1 MLVIPVQTESSSVI
15 GPRQGEWTYADWE
28 NLPDDDKRYEVI
40 DGVLY
45 MSTSP
50 SYFHQWIIRRLDHF
64 LGIPAEEQ
72 GLAFGGTAPIG
83 VLMPGCDP
91 VQPDFVLV
99 KAEHATIIH
108 DRRIRGVPD
117 LIIEV
122 LSPGNADYDIS
133 VKKAAYE
140 KAGVPEYAIVDS
152 QQRHLRLFRLG
163 VSGQYGM
170 AQVFGAE
177 DTVSFACVST
187 ISFRVG
193 GLFEG
198 SPDTTV

>member
-1 MLVIPVQTESSSVI
+1 MLVIPIQTEADTVT
-15 GPRQGEWTYADWE
+15 GPPQGEWTLADWE
-28 NLPDDDKRYEVI
+28 QLPDDGKRYEVI

-64 LGIPAEEQ
+64 LGIPAEER

-83 VLMPGCDP
+83 LLMPGCDP

-99 KAEHATIIH
+99 KAENAAIIH

-122 LSPGNADYDIS
+122 LSPGNSDYDKN
-133 VKKAAYE
+133 VKKSAYE
-140 KAGVPEYAIVDS
+140 KAGVPEYGIIDAFA
-152 QQRHLRLFRLG
+152 QQLILFTLDA
-163 VSGQYGM
+163 SGEYGE
-170 AQVFGAE
+170 QRIFRS
-177 DTVSFACVST
+177 DDQVSFACVPG
-187 ISFRVG
+187 ISFRVSA
-193 GLFEG
+193 LFEG
-198 SPDTTV
+198 SPDTTL